1 MKRIKCVLSIIV
13 LMMLYTAC
21 GSGNSKSYDKTDG
34 DYAPQAEMEMQNET
48 NDDSRSIA
56 SSSKS
61 ALPEGEKF
69 IVRTT
74 LHVETE
80 HFDESVKAIEKMT
93 ATLKGYVES
102 VDASYGTTYDRTKI
116 RSVYYTLRIPKG
128 KTSSAVNT
136 IKSEVGVVIR
146 EEMNTENVTKRIRDL
161 NRDIDLLKAKED
173 RLIELSKKTEDID
186 AMIRIESELAS
197 TISNREYSQAQLQ
210 NIEHD
215 VQYDYLSVQLQE
227 VREVTVLEN
236 DSFVGDL
243 KTAFRES
250 IDGMIGFFQD
260 LVLFVVRGWF
270 GILLLIVIILILVKV
285 FRKMGKRSIK
295 ERNTDQKDEKIES
308 KSDKGLEEKDEL
320 KSRYKD
326 KDKE

>member
-1 MKRIKCVLSIIV
+1 MKKIKSVLSIII
-13 LMMLYTAC
+13 LMLLYTAC
-21 GSGNSKSYDKTDG
+21 SSGSSKSYDDSG
-34 DYAPQAEMEMQNET
+34 ENYVPSPPMQMPEES
-48 NDDSRSIA
+48 NDASRAVA
-56 SSSKS
+56 SSSES

-80 HFDESVKAIEKMT
+80 HFDESVKTIEKMT

-197 TISNREYSQAQLQ
+197 TISTREYNQAQLQ

-215 VQYDYLSVQLQE
+215 VQYDYLTVQLQE

-250 IDGMIGFFQD
+250 IDGVVVFFQD

-285 FRKMGKRSIK
+285 FRKMGKKSIQ
-295 ERNTDQKDEKIES
+295 ERNTPQQNEKIES
-308 KSDKGLEEKDEL
+308 EAEQGFDKKDEL

-326 KDKE
+326 KDK

>member
-1 MKRIKCVLSIIV
+1 MKRIKSMLSVIV
-13 LMMLYTAC
+13 LMLLYTAC
-21 GSGNSKSYDKTDG
+21 GSGNSKSYDGTGG
-34 DYAPQAEMEMQNET
+34 DYAPRAEMGMQSET
-48 NDDSRSIA
+48 NDESIA
-56 SSSKS
+56 SSSES
-61 ALPEGEKF
+61 DLPEGEKF

-80 HFDESVKAIEKMT
+80 HFDESVKVIEKMT

-197 TISNREYSQAQLQ
+197 TISTREYNQAQLQ

-215 VQYDYLSVQLQE
+215 VQYDYLTVQLQE

-250 IDGMIGFFQD
+250 IDGVVVFFQD

-285 FRKMGKRSIK
+285 FRKMGKKSIQ
-295 ERNTDQKDEKIES
+295 ERNTPQQNEKIEI
-308 KSDKGLEEKDEL
+308 EAEKDIEQKGEL

-326 KDKE
+326 KDK